1 MTVWGEA
8 THGGYIPRALQP
20 SSVASVVLG
29 CRALAVLLTDGRVQS
44 FGDAQWGGDTWWNKK
59 KCFGG
64 FKNKKPRFYCLA
76 FFRCVSCFWLEGGG
90 MGEMVSWKDHGVK
103 LWVAAWLSLSLAIAQ
118 QVNAGVVV
126 YTLPGTKPFQV

>member
-44 FGDAQWGGDTWWNKK
+44 FGDAQWGGDTWWIRKSGEKVVSRIRNL
-59 KCFGG
+59 G
-64 FKNKKPRFYCLA
+64 FLVMS

-90 MGEMVSWKDHGVK
+90 GETGELERPRGEVMGRW
-103 LWVAAWLSLSLAIAQ
+103 
-118 QVNAGVVV
+118 
-126 YTLPGTKPFQV
+126 

>member
-44 FGDAQWGGDTWWNKK
+44 FGDAQWGGDTWWIRKSGEKVVSRIRNL
-59 KCFGG
+59 G
-64 FKNKKPRFYCLA
+64 FFWLA
-76 FFRCVSCFWLEGGG
+76 FFRFCCVFGWREGGENG
-90 MGEMVSWKDHGVK
+90 ELERRWGEVMGRGLVEPK
-103 LWVAAWLSLSLAIAQ
+103 LSHCPTGERWCCCIYL
-118 QVNAGVVV
+118 
-126 YTLPGTKPFQV
+126 TR

>member
-44 FGDAQWGGDTWWNKK
+44 FGDAQWGGDTWWIRKSASVVSRIRNL
-59 KCFGG
+59 G
-64 FKNKKPRFYCLA
+64 FFVMV
-76 FFRCVSCFWLEGGG
+76 FFRCVCFWLEGGG
-90 MGEMVSWKDHGVK
+90 E
-103 LWVAAWLSLSLAIAQ
+103 LER
-118 QVNAGVVV
+118 
-126 YTLPGTKPFQV
+126 